1 MSQDSPDDQGRGG
14 LRPIPPIPRL
24 TRTERAVWI
33 VYGLVAV
40 LLVAIPVA
48 TRSFSPPDAAAVLL
62 LLGAA
67 AMSFRWF
74 RNGELRTAEW
84 MPEAEYEEFLKDLQ
98 GPYQPPQD
106 PEPD

>member
-1 MSQDSPDDQGRGG
+1 MVDDAPDNAEPVGA
-14 LRPIPPIPRL
+14 RPIPPIPRL
-24 TRTERAVWI
+24 TRTERAVWV
-33 VYGLVAV
+33 VYALVAV
-40 LLVAIPVA
+40 LLVAIPIA
-48 TRSFSPPDAAAVLL
+48 THSFSPPDAAAMLL

-98 GPYQPPQD
+98 GPYQPAQD
-106 PEPD
+106 PEPE